1 MGIEQY
7 EGYPCALICSYLAF
21 NAVVLVASAPTQLI
35 IKTEFHDKINLF
47 FFNALWLASFIF
59 VF

>member
-7 EGYPCALICSYLAF
+7 EGYLCALICSYLAF
-21 NAVVLVASAPTQLI
+21 NPVVLVASAPTQLI
-35 IKTEFHDKINLF
+35 IKTEFYDKINF